1 MKQTAERKPHDKL
14 TVLLDKQLRQDLEQ
28 HRERLRQQT
37 GLPVSMSAAAASLL
51 RRSLAS

>member
-1 MKQTAERKPHDKL
+1 MKTDRKTTHDKL
-14 TVLLDKQLRQDLEQ
+14 TVILDKQLRQDLEQ

-51 RRSLAS
+51 RRSLNS